1 MSEAEAELS
10 IPIAKA
16 RTVAPKKRRKLKDN
30 WWRHAVGLIGIVVSL
45 FPLVFVISSAFNRD
59 NTLQGA
65 ELIPVARH
73 DRTTSPISCATTSP
87 TRAAASPTRP
97 TCTGSSTR

>member
-1 MSEAEAELS
+1 MSEAEADLT

-16 RTVAPKKRRKLKDN
+16 RAVAPKRRRNLKDN
-30 WWRHAVGLIGIVVSL
+30 WWRHAVGVIGIVVSL

-65 ELIPVARH
+65 EVIPVHVTWHNFTDLLSNHVA
-73 DRTTSPISCATTSP
+73 DTSGGYSDAPYVHWVIN
-87 TRAAASPTRP
+87 
-97 TCTGSSTR
+97 